1 MNGGR
6 FEKIRRPRQ
15 VPIYCMCADKRVKPT
30 LYWNQFFCFLLKYL
44 VHSSIDR
51 ALYIGDNS
59 TLGKLVGVFIEKS
72 RPGLFFCHCKV
83 YMYAVVLIELT
94 AVLYTSLLLHLV
106 YDVVN
111 PWKICGSRNRQASGV
126 TCEIFQQPKIVKKT
140 FFLFPWYFCVKTWW
154 NTNLIWGVTGGL
166 AGWAIAHPDF
176 DRIEVAA
183 DYYLPTQL

>member
-1 MNGGR
+1 MRLSEVFCPFIKRSLIRWMNGGR

-51 ALYIGDNS
+51 ALYIRNNS

-83 YMYAVVLIELT
+83 YMYVVVLIELT

-111 PWKICGSRNRQASGV
+111 PWKICGSRNKQASGV
-126 TCEIFQQPKIVKKT
+126 TCEIFQEPKIVKKNI
-140 FFLFPWYFCVKTWW
+140 FFCFPDIFMSK
-154 NTNLIWGVTGGL
+154 
-166 AGWAIAHPDF
+166 PDE
-176 DRIEVAA
+176 IQILSGA
-183 DYYLPTQL
+183 

>member
-72 RPGLFFCHCKV
+72 RPGLFFVTAKCIC
-83 YMYAVVLIELT
+83 MYAVVLIDLT

-111 PWKICGSRNRQASGV
+111 P
-126 TCEIFQQPKIVKKT
+126 
-140 FFLFPWYFCVKTWW
+140 
-154 NTNLIWGVTGGL
+154 
-166 AGWAIAHPDF
+166 
-176 DRIEVAA
+176 
-183 DYYLPTQL
+183 

>member
-1 MNGGR
+1 MRLSELFCPFIKRSLIRWMNGGR

-72 RPGLFFCHCKV
+72 RPGLFFVTAKCIC
-83 YMYAVVLIELT
+83 MYAAVLIELT

-111 PWKICGSRNRQASGV
+111 PWKICGSRNKQASGV
-126 TCEIFQQPKIVKKT
+126 TCEIFQEPKIVKNGFWLDNLLT
-140 FFLFPWYFCVKTWW
+140 CMGLFLLVFW
-154 NTNLIWGVTGGL
+154 
-166 AGWAIAHPDF
+166 
-176 DRIEVAA
+176 
-183 DYYLPTQL
+183 

>member
-72 RPGLFFCHCKV
+72 RPGLFLSLQSV
-83 YMYAVVLIELT
+83 YVCSSLNRVDCCTIYQSAT
-94 AVLYTSLLLHLV
+94 ASCL
-106 YDVVN
+106 
-111 PWKICGSRNRQASGV
+111 
-126 TCEIFQQPKIVKKT
+126 
-140 FFLFPWYFCVKTWW
+140 
-154 NTNLIWGVTGGL
+154 
-166 AGWAIAHPDF
+166 
-176 DRIEVAA
+176 
-183 DYYLPTQL
+183 

>member
-1 MNGGR
+1 MSDVFCPFIKRSLIRWMNGGR

-72 RPGLFFCHCKV
+72 RPGLFLSLQSV
-83 YMYAVVLIELT
+83 YVCS
-94 AVLYTSLLLHLV
+94 SLNRVDCCTIHIPVCYCILFMMSSILEKYVAHEISKHQESHV
-106 YDVVN
+106 KFFKN
-111 PWKICGSRNRQASGV
+111 PKLS
-126 TCEIFQQPKIVKKT
+126 KKNN
-140 FFLFPWYFCVKTWW
+140 FFLFPWYFFVKTWW
-154 NTNLIWGVTGGL
+154 NTNLI
-166 AGWAIAHPDF
+166 
-176 DRIEVAA
+176 
-183 DYYLPTQL
+183 